1 MSVIEDI
8 WARMEE
14 QAERQ
19 AAEVARLDA
28 VRAKG
33 YVPSEVGP
41 EIPEAPARGPVR
53 MVEMMASYP
62 KGDDGF
68 EVKPSGFMGRKTL
81 QRADSF
87 DVMAAKAAR
96 HKKPAPF
103 AGGDGALLSR
113 PGREAC
119 ECGDEVL
126 VYGKPVTTRL
136 GQ

>member
-41 EIPEAPARGPVR
+41 EIPEAPARGR
-53 MVEMMASYP
+53 
-62 KGDDGF
+62 
-68 EVKPSGFMGRKTL
+68 
-81 QRADSF
+81 
-87 DVMAAKAAR
+87 
-96 HKKPAPF
+96 
-103 AGGDGALLSR
+103 
-113 PGREAC
+113 
-119 ECGDEVL
+119 CGWW
-126 VYGKPVTTRL
+126 R
-136 GQ
+136 